1 MNVWTPSLFF
11 FFRLLQSVRY
21 RGLPVKKAVKMFRVK
36 RRKKKKE
43 RNSSLHVSLLSL
55 SRTRLDISLLSL
67 LSLFVIT
74 RESVKF
80 SASANLMD
88 GNGVKSGEKNWRL
101 VASDGTIS
109 INRTNRARNRESGGG
124 GIEGVYIYIYTGLS
138 MAVVQSK

>member
-1 MNVWTPSLFF
+1 M
-11 FFRLLQSVRY
+11 
-21 RGLPVKKAVKMFRVK
+21 KKAVKMFRVK

-88 GNGVKSGEKNWRL
+88 GNGVKSGGKKLTTRSERRYYFN
-101 VASDGTIS
+101 
-109 INRTNRARNRESGGG
+109 
-124 GIEGVYIYIYTGLS
+124 
-138 MAVVQSK
+138 